1 MTTYCTRCESDE
13 ALAAVSLFAIENRR
27 ELHPSFGTL
36 DMVSLLCSHITQG
49 HVIYISD
56 DDNRVLGMM
65 TYYHGTPEKQFED
78 NDVAFVNFA
87 IMDRA
92 YRGSRLFAKGL
103 YYMVE
108 LIAEAHP
115 DVKEL
120 RFNALSE
127 NAYLCRLYAKFAAA
141 SFTQDS
147 PLGEETVFC
156 AKIHQLR
163 ATLSRFF
170 KV

>member
-1 MTTYCTRCESDE
+1 MTTYVKRCVSDE
-13 ALAAVSLFAIENRR
+13 ALADVSSFVIENRH

-36 DMVSLLCSHITQG
+36 DMVSLLCSHITEG
-49 HVIYISD
+49 HLIYITD

-65 TYYHGTPEKQFED
+65 TYYHGTPEQDFED
-78 NDVAFVNFA
+78 KDIAFVNFA

-92 YRGSRLFAKGL
+92 HRGTRLFAKGL

-108 LIAEAHP
+108 LIIEAHP
-115 DVKEL
+115 EVQEL

-127 NAYLCRLYAKFAAA
+127 NTYICRLYSKFASA
-141 SFTQDS
+141 SYTVKS
-147 PLGEETVFC
+147 KLGEETVFC
-156 AKIHQLR
+156 AKIHHLST
-163 ATLSRFF
+163 TLSRFF

>member
-1 MTTYCTRCESDE
+1 MTTIVKRCVSDE
-13 ALAAVSLFAIENRR
+13 ALAAVSLFAIENRH

-49 HVIYISD
+49 HLIYITD
-56 DDNRVLGMM
+56 ADHRVFGMM
-65 TYYHGTPEKQFED
+65 TYYHGTPDKEF
-78 NDVAFVNFA
+78 NDKEIAFVNFA

-92 YRGSRLFAKGL
+92 YRGTRLFAKGL

-108 LIAEAHP
+108 LIIEAHP
-115 DVKEL
+115 DVQEL

-127 NAYLCRLYAKFAAA
+127 NAYLCRLYSKFASATY
-141 SFTQDS
+141 TQES
-147 PLGEETVFC
+147 KLGEETVFC

-163 ATLSRFF
+163 STLSRFF